1 MNIGTSAGMIGK
13 KPCNWSKTGA
23 SKRVLTAAIYCKATI
38 APSVSCLTG
47 LTDWTSAEVRSG
59 QGGRLVAFSLGS
71 LVDDE
76 MAVIHFE
83 KADTAIPGLYAAI
96 NKMVLEHAFPQARF
110 VNREEDMGIPGLRKS
125 KESYNPLRMI
135 HKYEAFLQ
143 KCD

>member
-1 MNIGTSAGMIGK
+1 M
-13 KPCNWSKTGA
+13 
-23 SKRVLTAAIYCKATI
+23 
-38 APSVSCLTG
+38 
-47 LTDWTSAEVRSG
+47 
-59 QGGRLVAFSLGS
+59 AFSLGS

-83 KADTAIPGLYAAI
+83 KADASIPGLYAAI
-96 NKMVLEHAFPQARF
+96 NKMVLEYAFPQARF

-125 KESYNPLRMI
+125 KASYNPLRMI